1 MATVSYTWERDEYQT
16 VYLIIEYS
24 YSKPVPASYLS
35 PPEGG
40 LELEG
45 ITATA
50 ILYNDEDGEPVDHA
64 ATKDELQEAEEAFP
78 FDKAW
83 DVIRED
89 YYE

>member
-1 MATVSYTWERDEYQT
+1 MATVSHVWERDEFQT
-16 VYLIIEYS
+16 VYLIIEYTW
-24 YSKPVPASYLS
+24 SKPVPASYLS

-50 ILYNDEDGEPVDHA
+50 ILTNDEDGEPVDHN
-64 ATKDELQEAEEAFP
+64 ATTEELREAEEAFP
-78 FDKAW
+78 VDEAW
-83 DVIRED
+83 QIIKED